1 MAGAKCFSAAG
12 PGPLKKVGPGPIGP
26 GPAAAKH
33 LAPTMHMMY
42 VFCTIIVIMLYFPCN
57 YFVIILYIS
66 VIIL

>member
-1 MAGAKCFSAAG
+1 MYIMCMVGAKCFAAAG
-12 PGPLKKVGPGPIGP
+12 PGPMGPGPTFFRGP

-57 YFVIILYIS
+57 YFVIIL
-66 VIIL
+66 